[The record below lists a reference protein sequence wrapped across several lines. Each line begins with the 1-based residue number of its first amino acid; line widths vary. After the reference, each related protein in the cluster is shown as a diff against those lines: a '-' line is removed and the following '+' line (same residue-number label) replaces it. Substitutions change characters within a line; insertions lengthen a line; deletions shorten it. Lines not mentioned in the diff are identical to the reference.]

1 MVYPFAIHLNLFNY
15 CFLHNSFC
23 RFWPPVEVKL
33 CSCPVLFF
41 ILFLISLIVV
51 YSCKLEG
58 CIGCKWQVVVGVV
71 YRLDLS
77 EKRKGSTLCRTQLAP
92 LDPPQNTAEHIS
104 KDSYIFV
111 KTYLRRG
118 KKIGKSEEQLRKQQR
133 KWGTKKVRGG
143 TPWQSNYPSEG
154 TMLLEHEECEK
165 QAVAERNCYV
175 LTVTSCMICCLIGG
189 TGCNL
194 WWQQGRTRNA

>member
-23 RFWPPVEVKL
+23 QFWPPVEVKL

-58 CIGCKWQVVVGVV
+58 CIGCKWQVLVEAV

-111 KTYLRRG
+111 KTYLRQG
-118 KKIGKSEEQLRKQQR
+118 EKKLEKVKNNWGNSRENEGLKRSEEALHGRVTTHLKGPCSWSMKSVRNKQ
-133 KWGTKKVRGG
+133 
-143 TPWQSNYPSEG
+143 
-154 TMLLEHEECEK
+154 
-165 QAVAERNCYV
+165 
-175 LTVTSCMICCLIGG
+175 ICCLTGG
-189 TGCNL
+189 TDCNL
-194 WWQQGRTRNA
+194 WWQQGRTRSA